1 MEGTSDIKS
10 VFWLGTSV
18 MLFLAFALVFLVLF
32 YQNHFIKMKRKE
44 AETLLKTALESE
56 KEERQRIAKDLHDSV
71 QGDLNAIRNYMVIL
85 QRKTDGQPYN
95 SLILEAKE
103 ALEKAIV
110 NTRVISNKLMP
121 PLLETAGFSASL
133 RDYLEQLSLLSGK
146 EFIYKTDFSDVQ
158 IPAEFS
164 YELFRVVQEFCQ
176 NMLKHG
182 QISQALLVLY
192 ITSEGLS
199 LEIIDDG
206 VPFDFKTAYHQSK
219 GSGLH
224 NIQSRIKSMKAELQ
238 QREVAVGNHFVIYLR
253 FLLINF
259 Y

>member
-1 MEGTSDIKS
+1 MEGSIDINY

-18 MLFLAFALVFLVLF
+18 MLFLALGLLFLVLF
-32 YQNHFIKMKRKE
+32 YQNNFTKMKRQE

-71 QGDLNAIRNYMVIL
+71 QGDLSAIRNYMVLL
-85 QRKTDGQPYN
+85 QRQTQGQSSN
-95 SLILEAKE
+95 LLISEAKD
-103 ALEKAIV
+103 ALEKAIE

-121 PLLETAGFSASL
+121 PLLETAGFSSAL

-146 EFIYKTDFSDVQ
+146 EFVYKTDFSDVQ
-158 IPAEFS
+158 IPTEYA

-182 QISQALLVLY
+182 QISQALLSLY
-192 ITSEGLS
+192 ITTEGLS

-206 VPFDFKTAYHQSK
+206 VPFDFKTAYNKSN
-219 GSGLH
+219 GSGLN
-224 NIQSRIKSMKAELQ
+224 NIQSRIKSMKAELV
-238 QREVAVGNHFVIYLR
+238 QREVTVGNHFVIYLK
-253 FLLINF
+253 LPI
-259 Y
+259 

>member
-1 MEGTSDIKS
+1 
-10 VFWLGTSV
+10 

-32 YQNHFIKMKRKE
+32 YQDHFIKMKRIE
-44 AETLLKTALESE
+44 AETLLKTGLASE

-85 QRKTDGQPYN
+85 QRKTDGEPYN
-95 SLILEAKE
+95 SLILEAKD

-121 PLLETAGFSASL
+121 PLLETAGFSATL
-133 RDYLEQLSLLSGK
+133 ADYLEQFSLLSGK
-146 EFIYKTDFSDVQ
+146 EFVYKTDFSAVQ
-158 IPAEFS
+158 IPTEYS

-182 QISQALLVLY
+182 QITQALVALY
-192 ITSEGLS
+192 TTSQGVS

-219 GSGLH
+219 GSGLY
-224 NIQSRIKSMKAELQ
+224 NIQSRLKSMKADLE
-238 QREVAVGNHFVIYLR
+238 QREVAVGNHFVIYLK
-253 FLLINF
+253 LNL
-259 Y
+259 

>member
-44 AETLLKTALESE
+44 TETLLKTALESE

-71 QGDLNAIRNYMVIL
+71 QGDLNAIRNYMFIL
-85 QRKTDGQPYN
+85 HRQTEGQPTHL
-95 SLILEAKE
+95 LISETKD
-103 ALEKAIV
+103 ALEKAIE
-110 NTRVISNKLMP
+110 NTRGISSKLMP
-121 PLLETAGFSASL
+121 PLLETAGFSAAL
-133 RDYLEQLSLLSGK
+133 LDFLEQLSVLSGK
-146 EFIYKTDFSDVQ
+146 EFIFKTDLSEVQ
-158 IPAEFS
+158 IPTAYS

-182 QISQALLVLY
+182 QITQALFALY
-192 ITSEGLS
+192 ATSEGIS

-206 VPFDFKTAYHQSK
+206 VPFNFKTAYIHSK

-238 QREVAVGNHFVIYLR
+238 QREVAVGNHFVIYLK
-253 FLLINF
+253 LNL
-259 Y
+259 

>member
-44 AETLLKTALESE
+44 AETLLKTALDSE

-71 QGDLNAIRNYMVIL
+71 QSDLSAIRNFLVIL
-85 QRKTDGQPYN
+85 DKQTKDQPTH
-95 SLILEAKE
+95 SLVLETKNAI
-103 ALEKAIV
+103 EKAIE
-110 NTRVISNKLMP
+110 NTRTISSKLMP
-121 PLLETAGFSASL
+121 PLLETAGFSAAL
-133 RDYLEQLSLLSGK
+133 MDYLAQLSVLTGK
-146 EFIYKTDFSDVQ
+146 EFVFKTDLAAVQ
-158 IPAEFS
+158 LSAYYS
-164 YELFRVVQEFCQ
+164 YELFRVAQEFCQ

-182 QISQALLVLY
+182 HITQALFALY
-192 ITSEGLS
+192 ATTEGIS

-206 VPFDFKTAYHQSK
+206 VAFDFKSAYQQSK

-224 NIQSRIKSMKAELQ
+224 NIQSRIKSMKAKLV
-238 QREVAVGNHFVIYLR
+238 QREVTVGNHFVIYLK
-253 FLLINF
+253 LSL
-259 Y
+259 